1 MQLRVF
7 CILLLFG
14 SLAGALYEPLRLL
27 DGLRGRLRLLIIFLD
42 LLFCLFIGAGYLAL
56 SLAFCG
62 KFRLFHLFGIASG
75 IFLYEK
81 SFHKTVAFFGKMV
94 YNAHVKVIRKQKDR
108 ALWKQ
113 RNNPSPRKKPR
124 GSQ

>member
-7 CILLLFG
+7 CILLLLG

-27 DGLRGRLRLLIIFLD
+27 DGLRGKLRLLKIWLD
-42 LLFCLFIGAGYLAL
+42 LLFCLIIGAGYLAL

-62 KFRLFHLFGIASG
+62 KLRLFHLFGITAG

-81 SFHKTVAFFGKMV
+81 SFHKTVAFFGEMV
-94 YNAHVKVIRKQKDR
+94 YNAIVRFIQKQKDR
-108 ALWKQ
+108 APWKK
-113 RNNPSPRKKPR
+113 RNDPSHQKKPR
-124 GSQ
+124 GSP

>member
-14 SLAGALYEPLRLL
+14 SLAGALYEPFRLL
-27 DGLRGRLRLLIIFLD
+27 DGLRGRLRLLKICLD

-62 KFRLFHLFGIASG
+62 KLRLFHLFGIAAG

-81 SFHKTVAFFGKMV
+81 SFHKTVAFFGEMV
-94 YNAHVKVIRKQKDR
+94 YNAIVRFIQKQKDR
-108 ALWKQ
+108 AQWKK
-113 RNNPSPRKKPR
+113 RNDPSHRKKPR
-124 GSQ
+124 GSP